1 MWRGFYVAMYM
12 HDSKSPLS
20 VQKLIAQLAG
30 TVTTMYE
37 KDQEVR
43 SETQPNGE
51 SWLYLWTSA
60 FWETVCR
67 EWSAIDQW
75 RMNKM
80 LLLVRFFVREIF
92 NLSLQQSLSLEPN
105 DVPLSASQLPIFEE
119 WPLSTRE
126 RKVPDGLR
134 LHVLDVW
141 VDELSGQL
149 IAVQKQTEGD
159 DNSAT
164 VEVKAILT
172 DAARAFMLPVEM
184 LSKEAISKGVKMKA
198 KEVLGAAA
206 DKLAD

>member
-1 MWRGFYVAMYM
+1 MYM

-20 VQKLIAQLAG
+20 VQKFIAQLAG
-30 TVTTMYE
+30 TVTTMHE

-43 SETQPNGE
+43 PETQSTGE
-51 SWLYLWTSA
+51 SWLYPWTSA

-92 NLSLQQSLSLEPN
+92 KLSLQQSLSPEPN
-105 DVPLSASQLPIFEE
+105 DVPLSASQLPIFEK
-119 WPLSTRE
+119 WPLSARE

-149 IAVQKQTEGD
+149 TAVQKEIEED
-159 DNSAT
+159 DKSAI
-164 VEVKAILT
+164 VDVKAILT
-172 DAARAFMLPVEM
+172 DAARAFMIPVDT
-184 LSKEAISKGVKMKA
+184 LSKESISKGVRSKA
-198 KEVLGAAA
+198 KETLSAAA